1 MDTNPLSV
9 FIGQEQAAMIGV
21 PTIFNQ
27 ASFDSLPL
35 VEFIPHKAL
44 NPKRV
49 HELLRMDPPNAMMK
63 ADRKPAKPAKKKGA
77 DAGGWAEDDQ
87 EQVMSFS
94 EQNEME
100 TDVFTLRLLESL
112 DQMTQSKYQPI
123 EIDENILSNM
133 RFEEVYI

>member
-1 MDTNPLSV
+1 V
-9 FIGQEQAAMIGV
+9 I
-21 PTIFNQ
+21 
-27 ASFDSLPL
+27 
-35 VEFIPHKAL
+35 
-44 NPKRV
+44 
-49 HELLRMDPPNAMMK
+49 
-63 ADRKPAKPAKKKGA
+63 
-77 DAGGWAEDDQ
+77 
-87 EQVMSFS
+87 SFS

>member
-35 VEFIPHKAL
+35 VEFIPHKSL

-63 ADRKPAKPAKKKGA
+63 AVTKAKRRAVLALCGLGISDESEIEDNQQHPASKANS
-77 DAGGWAEDDQ
+77 DQ
-87 EQVMSFS
+87 K
-94 EQNEME
+94 
-100 TDVFTLRLLESL
+100 
-112 DQMTQSKYQPI
+112 QSRI
-123 EIDENILSNM
+123 ENIVNS
-133 RFEEVYI
+133 EVSEAEIVDQVPEQT